1 MRRLLSALLG
11 ALGIAEQ
18 REVRDAK
25 RWNDASFFD
34 SFQSGE
40 STWDYDGAQ
49 MSRSPD
55 DPFHNYVDG
64 YQPSVSD
71 PFDPKEVSPEWFATL
86 PSAGSKQAYQ
96 TLPEPKN
103 GPYGH
108 AQQTGT
114 WYQNDAGEWI
124 DSYQFPK
131 HYAEQAALQKTT
143 GGDLLHLLKG
153 AAKKQAN
160 WFDASVN
167 QYDAY
172 GRPKSP
178 YPGNPTM
185 LLNEGYAQQAVNST
199 LACKDGGCNATTQL
213 SLSQEGDLQNCKLS
227 VKVKPTDF
235 GVNKVVEFITVND
248 HLVSLNCQPP
258 SSSCAEADNLTSLF
272 DCVHEIDI
280 QHLLTNRSLQVVA
293 KISTEVNKSECAY
306 KGNMLYAVPQVTCLV
321 SGVSTPTNLT
331 EIIARPSAAPINL
344 NLRQTL
350 QTVKSKVKR
359 RLRVKKTAVDVG
371 LP

>member
-1 MRRLLSALLG
+1 
-11 ALGIAEQ
+11 
-18 REVRDAK
+18 
-25 RWNDASFFD
+25 
-34 SFQSGE
+34 
-40 STWDYDGAQ
+40 
-49 MSRSPD
+49 
-55 DPFHNYVDG
+55 
-64 YQPSVSD
+64 
-71 PFDPKEVSPEWFATL
+71 
-86 PSAGSKQAYQ
+86 
-96 TLPEPKN
+96 
-103 GPYGH
+103 
-108 AQQTGT
+108 
-114 WYQNDAGEWI
+114 
-124 DSYQFPK
+124 
-131 HYAEQAALQKTT
+131 
-143 GGDLLHLLKG
+143 
-153 AAKKQAN
+153 
-160 WFDASVN
+160 
-167 QYDAY
+167 
-172 GRPKSP
+172 
-178 YPGNPTM
+178 M

-199 LACKDGGCNATTQL
+199 LACKAGGCNATTQL

-350 QTVKSKVKR
+350 QTLKSKVKR